1 MWKMVHILEPNINL
15 KKKIILL
22 KMEFVETEFV
32 VGEIATISIDTTDIF
47 ESVGLTNSDS
57 IPQIQIRA
65 ICNSPRTREC
75 LSKLIGL
82 SRAAATI
89 ATSLNVSIT
98 STWES
103 AIQEWCRSR
112 EGFVP
117 SIEFKDMMIE

>member
-1 MWKMVHILEPNINL
+1 
-15 KKKIILL
+15 
-22 KMEFVETEFV
+22 MEIVETEF
-32 VGEIATISIDTTDIF
+32 GEIATISLDTTDIF
-47 ESVGLTNSDS
+47 ESVGMTNSDS

-89 ATSLNVSIT
+89 AT
-98 STWES
+98 WES

-117 SIEFKDMMIE
+117 SIELKT